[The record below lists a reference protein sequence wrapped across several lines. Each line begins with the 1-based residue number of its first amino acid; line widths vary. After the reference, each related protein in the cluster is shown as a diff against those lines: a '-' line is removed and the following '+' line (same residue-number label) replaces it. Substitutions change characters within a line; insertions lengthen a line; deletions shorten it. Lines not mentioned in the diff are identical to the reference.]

1 MRAREG
7 GRYKINYKEP
17 AGRRRYEQ
25 QTLGHDAKGGGP
37 PRGRRPFAWLVFTD
51 RLSLLCVNHAEES
64 GEIIV
69 RTRGEV
75 ELVGVAVG
83 AGAVTKCDSPE
94 LVDVNDCTAVV
105 A

>member
-1 MRAREG
+1 MDSARDRGAARALRIWNGAESGWRSARSCSVMRAREG

-64 GEIIV
+64 GEII
-69 RTRGEV
+69 
-75 ELVGVAVG
+75 
-83 AGAVTKCDSPE
+83 
-94 LVDVNDCTAVV
+94 
-105 A
+105 